1 MYKLRR
7 KDKQKKYY
15 KNNDFIIT
23 SENIDKDTAEIEYTM
38 TWNK

>member
-1 MYKLRR
+1 MYIR
-7 KDKQKKYY
+7 KNINAINFY